1 MENTRE
7 KLIEATYEEV
17 YSHGYQGASLSNI
30 LNTANVHKGSM
41 YHFFKN
47 KKELVLCAISEKMN
61 ERYEKLFQIIIKENS
76 PCLQPLYALLR
87 DTTRRDFKRGCP
99 LGNLVQEMSNLDND
113 FDKTLKK
120 IYQSFCDVL
129 ENIYNHAVKMKELPS
144 TCNTRRLALFSVSCL
159 EGALLSV
166 KASSNDQDFCDVV
179 EELITH
185 IENQKTKTI

>member
-1 MENTRE
+1 MEDTR
-7 KLIEATYEEV
+7 KNLIEATYEEV

-30 LNTANVHKGSM
+30 LKKANVHKGSM

-47 KKELVLCAISEKMN
+47 KKELVLCTISEKMN
-61 ERYEKLFQIIIKENS
+61 EKYEKLFQIVIKENS
-76 PCLQPLYALLR
+76 PCLEQLYSILR

-113 FDKTLKK
+113 FDNALKK
-120 IYQSFCDVL
+120 IYQSFCDIL
-129 ENIYNHAVKMKELPS
+129 ENIYNHAVTMEELPS

-166 KASSNDQDFCDVV
+166 KASSNEQDFFDVV
-179 EELITH
+179 EELIKH
-185 IENQKTKTI
+185 IENKKLRNL